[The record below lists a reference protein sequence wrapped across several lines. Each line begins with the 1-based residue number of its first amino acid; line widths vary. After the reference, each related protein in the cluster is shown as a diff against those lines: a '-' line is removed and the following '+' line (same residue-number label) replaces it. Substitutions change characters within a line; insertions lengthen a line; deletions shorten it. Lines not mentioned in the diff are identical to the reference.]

1 MSMETGLWEQLTALL
16 VSLLLWATVG
26 LLYDLLRPPRHST
39 ALGVGALLDLLF
51 CLLAG
56 TGAFFYAMSAGN
68 GRLGLWDLTG
78 MLLGFLLYMHT
89 LSPLLLRLFTA
100 ELDFC
105 ARVIGECKKRINKLA
120 ISAKNRFQNMR
131 E

>member
-1 MSMETGLWEQLTALL
+1 MGTPLRTQALRLVLALL
-16 VSLLLWATVG
+16 LGLGEG
-26 LLYDLLRPPRHST
+26 LLYDLLRPPRRRLGRCA
-39 ALGVGALLDLLF
+39 ALPDLLF
-51 CLLAG
+51 SLCAGLLAFLFAM
-56 TGAFFYAMSAGN
+56 GAGS

-78 MLLGFLLYMHT
+78 MLLGFLLYMYT
-89 LSPLLLRLFTA
+89 LSPPLLRLFTA

-105 ARVIGECKKRINKLA
+105 ARVMGGCKKRINKLG